1 MFEAAGWGIVGGM
14 FAELLKWH
22 AMREQLHRKMPD
34 YAKTPS
40 YWVVTSLM
48 ILAGGVVVVV
58 HQYYVADMHP
68 FLAINLGAS
77 APLLLRELAH
87 TTPDLKLTL

>member
-40 YWVVTSLM
+40 
-48 ILAGGVVVVV
+48 
-58 HQYYVADMHP
+58 
-68 FLAINLGAS
+68 
-77 APLLLRELAH
+77 
-87 TTPDLKLTL
+87 